1 MFQFLELQHR
11 YTSTYNTRKLQLQ
24 QKIKSTFKP
33 PVELQRVSISR
44 VTTQIHSNLQHK
56 ESDHLQDEMKSTFKT
71 RIEYTVCLNIQ
82 SYNTDTHQ
90 LTIQES

>member
-1 MFQFLELQHR
+1 MFQFSKLQHR

-56 ESDHLQDEMKSTFKT
+56 ESEHLQDKMKSTFET
-71 RIEYTVCLNIQ
+71 PMEYTACL
-82 SYNTDTHQ
+82 TTCEVEMAD
-90 LTIQES
+90 